1 MTREYFLTR
10 ILGFVRRSFAAMLA
24 GLTLVLGASPTLA
37 ALPVYG
43 YVVKATY
50 PHDNRAYTQGLLYLN
65 GQLFESTG
73 LEGQSN
79 IRRVRLQD
87 GVVLQSQAI
96 SPNMFGEGMVNWGD
110 ELISLTWRD
119 QVGFRWDLKTLAL
132 KSSFSYPGEGWA
144 LTQNGKQII
153 MSDGTPFLRFLDP
166 RTLREVRRLKVTAEG
181 RPVAN
186 LNELEWVKGEV
197 LANVWQTNLIARI
210 DPQTGAVKGWIDLT
224 GLPETVRRRNV
235 DAVANGIAYDA
246 KQDRLFVTG
255 KNWPRL
261 YEIGLKLKGSQ

>member
-1 MTREYFLTR
+1 MTRSHEFAPR
-10 ILGFVRRSFAAMLA
+10 WFAAALA
-24 GLTLVLGASPTLA
+24 ALALVLAAGPVVA
-37 ALPVYG
+37 ALPVQSC
-43 YVVKATY
+43 VVRATY
-50 PHDNRAYTQGLLYLN
+50 PHDTRAYTQGLFYLN
-65 GQLFESTG
+65 GAMFESTG
-73 LEGQSN
+73 LEGQSS

-87 GVVLQSQAI
+87 GVVLQSQSI
-96 SPNMFGEGMVNWGD
+96 SPSMFGEGMVNWGD

-119 QVGFRWDLKTLAL
+119 QVGFRWDLKTFAL

-166 RTLREVRRLKVTAEG
+166 RTLRESRRLKVTVEG
-181 RPVAN
+181 RPLSN
-186 LNELEWVKGEV
+186 LNELEWVKGEI

-224 GLPETVRRRNV
+224 GLPETLRRRGAA
-235 DAVANGIAYDA
+235 DVANGIAYDA

-255 KNWPRL
+255 KNWARL
-261 YEIGLKLKGSQ
+261 YEIGLTPKGTR